1 MQYVDRNLAASRKR
15 DYYEKLDSKS
25 ETEQAGYIPPQIQIE
40 NMILA
45 GERLNQS
52 RKEQYDFASADEIDE
67 DAYDPTR
74 SGNFDLADA
83 TQMAMSAVEAMKK
96 AEEALVA
103 AHEAR
108 IASQTAQEGSGEPEP
123 VKGA

>member
-1 MQYVDRNLAASRKR
+1 MYYDRNTVVSRKR
-15 DYYEKLDSKS
+15 QYEVIDPHS

-83 TQMAMSAVEAMKK
+83 TRLAMEAEASIAESQK
-96 AEEALVA
+96 ASKVASKAPEKAPEA
-103 AHEAR
+103 
-108 IASQTAQEGSGEPEP
+108 STEP
-123 VKGA
+123 VLH

>member
-1 MQYVDRNLAASRKR
+1 MQYIDRNIAASRKR
-15 DYYEKLDSKS
+15 DYYEKLDVKSK
-25 ETEQAGYIPPQIQIE
+25 TEQAGYIPPQEQIE

-83 TQMAMSAVEAMKK
+83 TRMAMEAEASIAESQK
-96 AEEALVA
+96 ASKVASKAPEKAPEA
-103 AHEAR
+103 
-108 IASQTAQEGSGEPEP
+108 STEPEP
-123 VKGA
+123 TKGA